1 MVGAGALWE
10 APKFSSPLFPDLVQ
24 RVQHRFAGNADQP
37 AKGLIQLEDQD
48 RGILRRFV
56 TLLRDQYDGLATISC
71 GVQKLN
77 RANRGNQEWNVA
89 NSDPVWDSLGMK
101 LTAVFEPAKE
111 GGYTCFV
118 EEVPAA
124 ISQGETLAE
133 AKANLLDA
141 LKLVLEC
148 QRELA
153 EKELSPNAVREPL
166 EFAEA

>member
-1 MVGAGALWE
+1 MNPSE
-10 APKFSSPLFPDLVQ
+10 EHSSDQ
-24 RVQHRFAGNADQP
+24 AAEHDQGSKSGIHR
-37 AKGLIQLEDQD
+37 
-48 RGILRRFV
+48 RILRRFV
-56 TLLRDQYDGLATISC
+56 TLLRDQYDRLATISC

-77 RANRGNQEWNVA
+77 RANRGNQKWNIA
-89 NSDPVWDSLGMK
+89 NSDPVWHSLGMK

-124 ISQGETLAE
+124 ISQGETIEE

-141 LKLVLEC
+141 LKLVLQC

-153 EKELSPNAVREPL
+153 EKELSPHAIRQTL
-166 EFAEA
+166 QLTEA